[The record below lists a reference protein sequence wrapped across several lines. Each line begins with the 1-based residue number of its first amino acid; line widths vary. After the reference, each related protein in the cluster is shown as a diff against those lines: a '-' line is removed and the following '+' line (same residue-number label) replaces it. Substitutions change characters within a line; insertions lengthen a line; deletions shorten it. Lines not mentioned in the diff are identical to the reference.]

1 MFSIIQHFTLMRQSR
16 EIKTFI
22 FSQYFSEGLRITFGV
37 LLPSLVFFHLDHLEI
52 GLTISLGA
60 VCVSIADNQGPI
72 NHKRN
77 GMLFCNLFVFLTTLL
92 TGFINEY
99 PILLGLE
106 IIILCFFYSMFSVYG
121 NRASSIGT
129 AALLVMILSID
140 HDVTASKGAM
150 GHALY
155 ILAGG
160 IWYMMLSLSLAQIR
174 PYRLAQQAVGEC
186 IREIAE
192 YVRLKADFYD
202 QETDFD
208 ENYKK
213 LISQQVIVHEQQDSV
228 RELLFKT
235 RLMVKESTLAGR
247 LLILVFVDIVDL
259 FEQTMAT
266 HYDYRTLHKT
276 FGKSNSLKEFK
287 AIIIKLSEELENL
300 SYYIISNE
308 IPQRLNDF
316 KYELERLKKCIDQ
329 VEESGTNAF
338 VLKKILINVRNMV
351 SRVDKIYTYFNQ
363 KQLSGQEI
371 KNEVDL
377 SKFVSHQNF
386 DFKILKE
393 NLSPESSI
401 FRHSVRVSLM
411 CFIGFLVSKLFPVG
425 YHSYWILLTILVLLK
440 PAYSL
445 TKQRNIERLI
455 GTIIGGVAG
464 ALILIFIKD
473 QTALFIFLLLFMVA
487 AYSFQRLNYIVSV
500 LFMTPYILILFSF
513 LGENNLI
520 IAQERIIDTFIGSF
534 IALSAS
540 YLVLPNW
547 ESYQFKDFMQEVL
560 IANYQYLQKVAIM
573 LSRGTI
579 DITAY
584 KLARKNV
591 YVSSANLGSAFQRM
605 LSEPKSKQQ
614 NSKELHKFVVLNHML
629 SSYTA
634 TLITNLQQINPLI
647 VNDLQIK
654 LIRRSLYTLSEVI
667 KNMKD
672 VELEEIEINITDSK
686 PFSKGSNESDLLT
699 EQLELVNKLIL
710 DLQKLI
716 QNQISTAG
724 MIN

>member
-1 MFSIIQHFTLMRQSR
+1 MKQSR

-37 LLPSLVFFHLDHLEI
+37 LLPSLVFFHLDQLSI

-77 GMLFCNLFVFLTTLL
+77 GMLYCCIFVFLTTLL
-92 TGFINEY
+92 TGLINKY
-99 PILLGLE
+99 PILVGIE
-106 IIILCFFYSMFSVYG
+106 ILILCFFYSMFSVFG

-140 HDVTASKGAM
+140 HDVTASNGAL
-150 GHALY
+150 GHSLY
-155 ILAGG
+155 ILIGG
-160 IWYMMLSLSLAQIR
+160 IWYMLLSLSLSQIR
-174 PYRLAQQAVGEC
+174 PYRLAQQAMGEC

-192 YVRLKADFYD
+192 YVRLKANFYD
-202 QETDFD
+202 YETDFD
-208 ENYKK
+208 DNYKK
-213 LISQQVIVHEQQDSV
+213 LIAQQVAVNQQQDSL
-228 RELLFKT
+228 RELLFRTKV
-235 RLMVKESTLAGR
+235 MVKESTFAGR
-247 LLILVFVDIVDL
+247 LLILVFLDIVDL

-266 HYDYRTLHKT
+266 HYDYHTLHRT
-276 FGKSNSLKEFK
+276 FGKSQSLKEFK
-287 AIIIKLSEELENL
+287 QIIIKLSEELENL

-308 IPQRLNDF
+308 IPQRLHNF
-316 KYELERLKKCIDQ
+316 KYELERLKICIDK
-329 VEESGTNAF
+329 VEETGINAF

-351 SRVDKIYTYFNQ
+351 SRVDKIYIYFNQ
-363 KQLSGQEI
+363 KQTSGQEI

-386 DFKILKE
+386 DFKILEE
-393 NLSPESSI
+393 NLSPKSSI
-401 FRHSVRVSLM
+401 FRHSVRVALM
-411 CFIGFLVSKLFPVG
+411 CLIGFLVSKLFPVG
-425 YHSYWILLTILVLLK
+425 HHSYWILLTILVLLK

-455 GTIIGGVAG
+455 GTILGGVAG

-473 QTALFIFLLLFMVA
+473 QTTLFIFLLIFMVA
-487 AYSFQRLNYIVSV
+487 SYSFQRLNYIVSV

-513 LGENNLI
+513 LGENNLN

-534 IALSAS
+534 IAISAS
-540 YLVLPNW
+540 YLVLPHW
-547 ESYQFKDFMQEVL
+547 ESYQLKDFMREVL
-560 IANYQYLQKVAIM
+560 IANYQYLQNVASI
-573 LSRGTI
+573 LSGNTL
-579 DITAY
+579 DVTAY

-634 TLITNLQQINPLI
+634 TLITNLQEKSLSE
-647 VNDLQIK
+647 VNDLHIK
-654 LIRRSLYTLSEVI
+654 LIKRSLFTLSEVI
-667 KNMKD
+667 KSMKD
-672 VELEEIEINITDSK
+672 VKLEEIELIVPETKTLDKN
-686 PFSKGSNESDLLT
+686 SNESNLLS
-699 EQLELVNKLIL
+699 EQLQLVNKLIL
-710 DLQKLI
+710 DLQKLS
-716 QNQISTAG
+716 QNQFKL
-724 MIN
+724 

>member
-1 MFSIIQHFTLMRQSR
+1 MRQSR
-16 EIKTFI
+16 QIKTFI

-37 LLPSLVFFHLDHLEI
+37 LLPSLVFFQLDQLEV

-77 GMLFCNLFVFLTTLL
+77 GMLFCSIFVFLTTLL
-92 TGFINEY
+92 TGLINRY
-99 PILLGLE
+99 PVLLGLE

-160 IWYMMLSLSLAQIR
+160 IWYMMLSLSLSQIR
-174 PYRLAQQAVGEC
+174 PYRLAQQAMGEC
-186 IREIAE
+186 IREVAK

-202 QETDFD
+202 QETDFN

-266 HYDYRTLHKT
+266 HYDYLTLHKT

-287 AIIIKLSEELENL
+287 SIIIKLSEELENL

-308 IPQRLNDF
+308 IPQRSNDF
-316 KYELERLKKCIDQ
+316 KYELERLKRCIDQ
-329 VEESGTNAF
+329 VEESGSNAF
-338 VLKKILINVRNMV
+338 VLKKILINVRNMI

-377 SKFVSHQNF
+377 SKFVSHQKF
-386 DFKILKE
+386 DFERLKE
-393 NLSPESSI
+393 NLSPKSSI

-455 GTIIGGVAG
+455 GTIIGGLVG

-513 LGENNLI
+513 LGENNLN

-547 ESYQFKDFMQEVL
+547 ESYQFKDLMREVL
-560 IANYQYLQKVAIM
+560 IANYNYLHKVAIF
-573 LSRGTI
+573 LSGASI

-634 TLITNLQQINPLI
+634 TLITNLQQINPLT
-647 VNDLQIK
+647 VNDLHIK

-667 KNMKD
+667 KSMKV
-672 VELEEIEINITDSK
+672 VELEEIEISIANLKPYSK
-686 PFSKGSNESDLLT
+686 RSNESDLLS

-716 QNQISTAG
+716 HNQISTEA
-724 MIN
+724 IRNQSS